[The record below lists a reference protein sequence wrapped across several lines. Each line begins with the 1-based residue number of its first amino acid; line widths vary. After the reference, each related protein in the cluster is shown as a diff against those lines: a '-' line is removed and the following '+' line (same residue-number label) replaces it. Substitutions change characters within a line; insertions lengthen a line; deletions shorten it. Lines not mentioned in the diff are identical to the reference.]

1 MKTNEQFV
9 LTGMS
14 CANCAA
20 RIEKELNQQV
30 GVENATVNF
39 ATEKASVVFDKT
51 IINEKELVNAV
62 KRIGYGAVLDSKEY
76 QATIQK
82 KQQHDAKK
90 MTVALMISTALTLP
104 MVLSMFAL
112 LLGFHS
118 PWVMFLH
125 QPWVQL
131 MLASPVQF
139 IIGFR
144 FYKNAFH
151 ALKNKAPNM
160 DVLVAIGTSAAYFL
174 SIYNGFFS
182 NNTSALYFES
192 SAVITTLIL
201 LGKWLEHKAKRKT
214 SDAIRQL
221 MALKV
226 NTALLVKD
234 GRETET
240 QISSLKIGD
249 VIRIKPGGQIPVDGI
264 LLRGQ
269 GTINES
275 MLTGESMP
283 VDKKEQETLY
293 CGTLNTT
300 GSFLMKVTQLGE
312 ETVLSKIIH
321 TVEEAQT
328 RKAPIQDIADKISRY
343 FVPTVLLIA
352 GIVFIL
358 TSLYTRN
365 YELAAIHSVSVLVIA
380 CPCALG
386 LATPTAIMVGTGLG
400 AKRGILIRGGD
411 KLQEL
416 ASISSVVLD
425 KTGTITEGNPKV
437 TDFSTEVAVS
447 EQSLLKIIGALEKQS
462 EHPLA
467 SAITNYTDSKVND
480 YPDVENFQADIG
492 FGVHGIIDQ
501 HEYYVGSVQYA
512 LQKVSL
518 ESKKT
523 EEINYLEASGKTVM
537 LLFNHDYVLAQ
548 ISVADPIKSS
558 SKSAIS
564 KLQKIGIDV
573 YMLSGDT
580 QTVARTI
587 GEKVGLDS
595 QHVFASVRPNE
606 KAAFIRSLQTQK
618 KAVAMVGDGIND
630 APALATASVGVA
642 MGTGADVAI
651 ETADVTIMNGDLEQ
665 LLVVIQLAQH
675 TMRKIKQNLF
685 WAFFYNLV
693 GIPFAASGFLSPI
706 IAGAAMAFSSVSVL
720 LNSLSLNRMKV
731 K

>member
-14 CANCAA
+14 CTNCAA
-20 RIEKELNQQV
+20 RIEKELNQQA
-30 GVENATVNF
+30 GVEKATVNF
-39 ATEKASVVFDKT
+39 ATEKANVVFDQT

-90 MTVALMISTALTLP
+90 MTIALILSTALTFP
-104 MVLSMFAL
+104 MVLSMFSM
-112 LLGFHS
+112 LLGFHFT
-118 PWVMFLH
+118 WVMFLH

-131 MLASPVQF
+131 MLATPVQF
-139 IIGFR
+139 VIGFR

-192 SAVITTLIL
+192 SAVIITLIL

-226 NTALLVKD
+226 NTAMLVKN
-234 GRETET
+234 GKEKETP
-240 QISSLKIGD
+240 ISNLKIGD
-249 VIRIKPGGQIPVDGI
+249 IIRIKPGGQIPVDGV
-264 LLRGQ
+264 LLEGQ

-283 VDKKEQETLY
+283 VDKKEQEALY

-343 FVPTVLLIA
+343 FVPVVLFIA

-358 TSLYTRN
+358 TSIYTRN

-416 ASISSVVLD
+416 AAISSVVLD
-425 KTGTITEGNPKV
+425 KTGTITEGNPNV
-437 TDFSTEVAVS
+437 TDFSAEVAIP
-447 EQSLLKIIGALEKQS
+447 EKKLLQIIGALEKHS

-467 SAITNYTDSKVND
+467 NAITKYTDSKGID
-480 YPDVENFQADIG
+480 YPVVKNFQAEIG
-492 FGVHGIIDQ
+492 FGVHGTIEQ
-501 HEYYVGSVQYA
+501 HDYYIGSVQYA
-512 LQKVSL
+512 RQKLSL
-518 ESKKT
+518 DSKKI
-523 EEINYLEASGKTVM
+523 EEINHLEASGKTVL
-537 LLFNHDYVLAQ
+537 LLFDSDYVLAQ
-548 ISVADPIKSS
+548 LSVADTIKST
-558 SKSAIS
+558 SKSAIN
-564 KLQKIGIDV
+564 KLQKMGIDV

-580 QTVARTI
+580 QTVACTI

-595 QHVFASVRPNE
+595 RYVFAGVRPNE
-606 KAAFIRSLQTQK
+606 KAAFIRSHQTPK
-618 KAVAMVGDGIND
+618 KAMAMVGDGIND
-630 APALATASVGVA
+630 APALATASIGVA
-642 MGTGADVAI
+642 MGNGADVAI

-665 LLVVIQLAQH
+665 LLVVIQLAQL

-685 WAFFYNLV
+685 WAFFYNLI
-693 GIPFAASGFLSPI
+693 GIPFAAFGFLSPI

-720 LNSLSLNRMKV
+720 LNSLSLNKMKV

>member
-14 CANCAA
+14 CTNCAA
-20 RIEKELNQQV
+20 RIEKELNQQA

-39 ATEKASVVFDKT
+39 ATEKASVVFDQT

-62 KRIGYGAVLDSKEY
+62 KRIGYGAVIDSNEY

-82 KQQHDAKK
+82 KQEHDARK
-90 MTVALMISTALTLP
+90 MTIALILSTVLTFP
-104 MVLSMFAL
+104 MVLSMFAM
-112 LLGFHS
+112 LLGFHFA
-118 PWVMFLH
+118 WVMFLH

-131 MLASPVQF
+131 LLATPVQF

-182 NNTSALYFES
+182 NNTSVLYFES
-192 SAVITTLIL
+192 SAVIITLIL

-226 NTALLVKD
+226 NTAVLVKN
-234 GRETET
+234 GKETET
-240 QISSLKIGD
+240 PISNLKIGD

-283 VDKKEQETLY
+283 VDKKEQEALY

-343 FVPTVLLIA
+343 FVPVVLFIA

-358 TSLYTRN
+358 TSIYTRN

-437 TDFSTEVAVS
+437 TDFSAEVAIP
-447 EQSLLKIIGALEKQS
+447 EKNLLRIIGALEKQS

-467 SAITNYTDSKVND
+467 NAITKYTDSKVMD
-480 YPDVENFQADIG
+480 YPAVNNFQAEIG
-492 FGVHGIIDQ
+492 FGVHGIIEQ
-501 HEYYVGSVQYA
+501 HDYYVGSVQYA
-512 LQKVSL
+512 RQKIAL
-518 ESKKT
+518 DLKKI
-523 EEINYLEASGKTVM
+523 EEINHLEASGKTVM
-537 LLFNHDYVLAQ
+537 LLFDNDYVLAQ
-548 ISVADPIKSS
+548 ISVADAIKST
-558 SKSAIS
+558 SKSAIN
-564 KLQKIGIDV
+564 KLQKMGIDV

-595 QHVFASVRPNE
+595 QHVFAGVRPNE
-606 KAAFIRSLQTQK
+606 KADFIRNHQTPK
-618 KAVAMVGDGIND
+618 KAMAMVGDGIND
-630 APALATASVGVA
+630 APALATAAIGVA
-642 MGTGADVAI
+642 MGNGADVAI

-685 WAFFYNLV
+685 WAFFYNLI
-693 GIPFAASGFLSPI
+693 GIPFAALGFLSPI